1 MKDNLQ
7 NIELVKKR
15 LQKRRKDKK
24 LADEQEFESIIEMTA

>member
-24 LADEQEFESIIEMTA
+24 LADEKEFESIIEMTA